1 MARIDLNC
9 DMGESHGAFVI
20 GHDADVLPHV
30 TSINVAC
37 GFHGGDPSV
46 MRNTVTLAALHGV
59 AVGAHPGLPDL
70 LGFGRRDMAVTPQ
83 EVYDMITYQIGALEA
98 IASAAAGVALQHVKP
113 HGALY
118 NMAAR
123 RDDLADAIA
132 RAVHDVDDSLILMGL
147 SGSALIRA
155 AQAHG
160 LATASEVFADR
171 AYMPDGTLAP
181 RSRTDAMISD
191 VDTAV
196 TRAVRMVTMHEVVA
210 VDGAVVM
217 LNAESIC
224 IHGDGA
230 QAALFA
236 QRIRAGLDA
245 AGITVQPLAA
255 HPHSA

>member
-20 GHDADVLPHV
+20 GHDADVMPHV

-46 MRNTVTLAALHGV
+46 MRSTVTLAAMHAV

-70 LGFGRRDMAVTPQ
+70 LGFGRREMAVTPQ
-83 EVYDMITYQIGALEA
+83 EVYDLVTYQVGALEA
-98 IASAAAGVALQHVKP
+98 IAMAAGGIPLQHVKP

-118 NMAAR
+118 NMAAV

-132 RAVHDVDDSLILMGL
+132 RAVKDVDDSLVLMGL

-155 AQAHG
+155 GRAYG
-160 LATASEVFADR
+160 LTTASEVFADR
-171 AYMPDGTLAP
+171 AYMADGTLAP
-181 RSRTDAMISD
+181 RSRSDAMITSVD
-191 VDTAV
+191 VAV
-196 TRAVRMVTMHEVVA
+196 TRAVRMVTLHEVIA
-210 VDGAVVM
+210 VDGAAVT
-217 LNAESIC
+217 LDAETIC
-224 IHGDGA
+224 IHGDA
-230 QAALFA
+230 PQAALFA

-245 AGITVQPLAA
+245 AGISVQSLGARSLPA
-255 HPHSA
+255 

>member
-30 TSINVAC
+30 TSVNVAC
-37 GFHGGDPSV
+37 GFHGGDPGV
-46 MRNTVTLAALHGV
+46 MRTTVILAAMHRV

-83 EVYDMITYQIGALEA
+83 EVYDMVTYQIGALEA
-98 IASAAAGVALQHVKP
+98 IASAAAGIPLQHVKP

-118 NMAAR
+118 NMAAV

-147 SGSALIRA
+147 AGSALLRA
-155 AQAHG
+155 GHAHG

-181 RSRTDAMISD
+181 RSRPDALITN
-191 VDTAV
+191 VDIAV
-196 TRAVRMVTMHEVVA
+196 ARAVRMVTLHEVIA
-210 VDGAVVM
+210 VDGTAVT
-217 LNAESIC
+217 LDAETIC
-224 IHGDGA
+224 LHGDA
-230 QAALFA
+230 PQAALFA

-245 AGITVQPLAA
+245 AGITVQALGTR
-255 HPHSA
+255 PHSG

>member
-20 GHDADVLPHV
+20 GHDADVLPHI

-59 AVGAHPGLPDL
+59 SVGAHPGLPDL

-181 RSRTDAMISD
+181 RSRPDAMISD

-196 TRAVRMVTMHEVVA
+196 TRAVRMVTMHEVIA
-210 VDGAVVM
+210 VDGATVV

-245 AGITVQPLAA
+245 AGITVQALAA

>member
-46 MRNTVTLAALHGV
+46 MRNIVTLAALQGV

-70 LGFGRRDMAVTPQ
+70 LGFGRREMAVTPQ
-83 EVYDMITYQIGALEA
+83 EVYDMITYQVGALEA

-147 SGSALIRA
+147 AGSALIRA
-155 AQAHG
+155 AQAHD

-171 AYMPDGTLAP
+171 AYMPDGSLAP
-181 RSRTDAMISD
+181 RSRPDAMISD

-196 TRAVRMVTMHEVVA
+196 TRAVRMVTMHEVIA

-217 LNAESIC
+217 LHAESIC

-236 QRIRAGLDA
+236 QRIRAGFDA
-245 AGITVQPLAA
+245 AGITVQALAA

>member
-37 GFHGGDPSV
+37 GFHGGDPTV
-46 MRNTVTLAALHGV
+46 MRETVTLAAMHHV
-59 AVGAHPGLPDL
+59 AIGAHPGLPDL
-70 LGFGRRDMAVTPQ
+70 LGFGRREMAVTPQ
-83 EVYDMITYQIGALEA
+83 EVYDMVCYQVGALEA
-98 IASAAAGVALQHVKP
+98 IASATAGIPLQHVKP

-118 NMAAR
+118 NMAAV

-160 LATASEVFADR
+160 LTTASEVFADR
-171 AYMPDGTLAP
+171 AYMADGTLAP
-181 RSRTDAMISD
+181 RSRPDAMITS
-191 VDTAV
+191 VEIAV
-196 TRAVRMVTMHEVVA
+196 ARVVRMVTLHEVIA
-210 VDGAVVM
+210 VDGAAVT
-217 LNAESIC
+217 LDAQSIC

-230 QAALFA
+230 HAALFA

-245 AGITVQPLAA
+245 AGITVQALGARPL
-255 HPHSA
+255 SA

>member
-30 TSINVAC
+30 TSVNVAC

-46 MRNTVTLAALHGV
+46 MRRTVSLAAMHDV

-70 LGFGRRDMAVTPQ
+70 LGFGRREMAVTPQ
-83 EVYDMITYQIGALEA
+83 EVYDMVTYQVGALEA
-98 IASAAAGVALQHVKP
+98 IASAAAGIPLQHVKP

-118 NMAAR
+118 NMAVV

-147 SGSALIRA
+147 AGSALIRA
-155 AQAHG
+155 AKTHG
-160 LATASEVFADR
+160 LSTASEVFADR

-181 RSRTDAMISD
+181 RSRPDAMITD
-191 VDTAV
+191 VQIAV
-196 TRAVRMVTMHEVVA
+196 ARVVRMVTLHEVIA
-210 VDGAVVM
+210 VDGAAVS
-217 LNAESIC
+217 LSAESIC

-230 QAALFA
+230 QAPLFA
-236 QRIRAGLDA
+236 QRIRAGLEA
-245 AGITVQPLAA
+245 AGITVQPLGTRS
-255 HPHSA
+255 HSA